1 MQTTDAPGRAPQR
14 SDARANRQRILATA
28 RRKLRDDPDA
38 SLDSI
43 AAAAGLARRTL
54 YGHFSNRHALIT
66 ELTQDAAQA
75 LRQAFAMTRIPGAD
89 PLEEMA
95 RMALAAWA
103 VGDQYRMLI
112 SLGRR
117 HLGEEAIRATL
128 APARQEAIAAIRRGQ
143 HEGVFANHVPPPV
156 LAQTLEALMLALAE
170 ENTTSTW
177 ADPTGEAAATAF
189 LVAAGVAPQTAS
201 LRVRAVLHDQVVAP
215 IGTAASTR

>member
-1 MQTTDAPGRAPQR
+1 TTDTPGRAPQR

-43 AAAAGLARRTL
+43 AVAAGLARRTL

-66 ELTQDAAQA
+66 ELAQEAAQA

-89 PLEEMA
+89 PLEAMA

-117 HLGEEAIRATL
+117 QLGEEAIRATL
-128 APARQEAIAAIRRGQ
+128 APARQEAIAAIRCGQ
-143 HEGVFANHVPPPV
+143 HEGVFANHVPAPV
-156 LAQTLEALMLALAE
+156 LAQALEALMLALAA

-177 ADPTGEAAATAF
+177 ADPTGEAAATAC

-201 LRVRAVLHDQVVAP
+201 RRVRGVLHDQVVSVLQP
-215 IGTAASTR
+215 DAAMT